1 MVFKVYKI
9 KYSDI
14 FQIDMI
20 NHSRNL
26 FPRPSSWLST
36 VDWVC
41 RILFLFYTVLIVIFT
56 LRTSESYIC
65 WLPKFNLHSRCFFW
79 VLIAYKTSLLTF
91 TYPINTLT
99 TDPRF
104 NPYYSSLNL
113 LLLLPLFYG
122 IEPQVTQSKTRIL
135 QYSGFSAY
143 SINIS
148 ECRAYYT
155 EWSKSEREK

>member
-9 KYSDI
+9 KYNDI

-20 NHSRNL
+20 NHSRSL
-26 FPRPSSWLST
+26 FPGPILWLST
-36 VDWVC
+36 VDLVC
-41 RILFLFYTVLIVIFT
+41 RILFLFHTILTVIFT

-65 WLPKFNLHSRCFFW
+65 WLPKLNLHSRYLFW
-79 VLIAYKTSLLTF
+79 VLTAYKTSLLTF

-113 LLLLPLFYG
+113 LSFLPLFYG
-122 IEPQVTQSKTRIL
+122 IEPQVTQAKSRIL
-135 QYSGFSAY
+135 QCSGFSAD
-143 SINIS
+143 SVNIS